1 MKPAAFTS
9 SKVDDTTGGLFHEPS
24 SGVASSVF
32 PRFHPGLRLAT
43 KSAAE
48 MGVNV
53 PAHVVEGAEEVEDA
67 EADEVVVVVVAVA
80 GTHW

>member
-1 MKPAAFTS
+1 M
-9 SKVDDTTGGLFHEPS
+9 
-24 SGVASSVF
+24 F